1 MLLGDRL
8 VRTRSVALVF
18 ALAVIVA
25 ACGSSAPTP
34 TPAPP
39 TAAPT
44 PTPDPHLTAPAS
56 VDRVYSELRKA
67 GLEIIA
73 NTAEAGKEPVKTLN
87 LTYEAWPLLLEEF
100 TTADQIPAYTRFDP
114 KKKPAFGQP
123 PYAFAGLNIY
133 VAFGP
138 LVQNSAPTAPGP
150 RFVDAAARLAAVL
163 DPLLGPL
170 EQSSVT
176 LVPMPGPTASPSPT
190 PTPKPTPTKKPKP
203 TRKPKPTKRP

>member
-1 MLLGDRL
+1 M
-8 VRTRSVALVF
+8 VRTRSVGFVF

-25 ACGSSAPTP
+25 ACGSSAPTQ
-34 TPAPP
+34 TPPPP

-44 PTPDPHLTAPAS
+44 PTPDPHLSAPAS

-100 TTADQIPAYTRFDP
+100 TTADQIPVYTRFDP

-123 PYAFAGLNIY
+123 PGGFPVRRCTIR
-133 VAFGP
+133 
-138 LVQNSAPTAPGP
+138 SSMT
-150 RFVDAAARLAAVL
+150 RSKKIRRR
-163 DPLLGPL
+163 
-170 EQSSVT
+170 SVT
-176 LVPMPGPTASPSPT
+176 RGRRTT
-190 PTPKPTPTKKPKP
+190 PAAL
-203 TRKPKPTKRP
+203 RRA